1 MALRFDHPTEH
12 APVCMPNWLDSWI
25 YSNGDTKGIDQFALL
40 NLKQFIYK
48 NKVKSYLANQI
59 FSMKYYNFLICISLS
74 SLLVL
79 SCKKDA
85 GPEPIREIQEQTPE
99 DDKALVSYLQT
110 HFYNYEDF
118 EDDPDNYNI
127 GITIDT
133 IADENS
139 DKTALWDQVQTKT
152 IEIKDKNDNVIP
164 NKMYFLVVKEGIGE
178 KPSRVD
184 STFVTYKGTLLNRNV
199 FDSRDL
205 PLWFDLTDVVRGF
218 REFLPELRAG
228 SHTLNNDGTYDF
240 DQYGQGVFFIPS
252 ALGYYAQNILTI
264 PKYSPLV
271 FSVGLHKVNPADHDN
286 DGILSI
292 NEDPDGD
299 GNPFNDDT
307 DEDRIP
313 NYRDSDDDGDGT
325 LTKKEY
331 DRDGDGVPDDDDKDG
346 TPDYLD
352 QDNT

>member
-1 MALRFDHPTEH
+1 
-12 APVCMPNWLDSWI
+12 
-25 YSNGDTKGIDQFALL
+25 
-40 NLKQFIYK
+40 
-48 NKVKSYLANQI
+48 
-59 FSMKYYNFLICISLS
+59 MKYYKLLICITLS
-74 SLLVL
+74 ISLVL
-79 SCKKDA
+79 GCKKDD
-85 GPEPIREIQEQTPE
+85 GPEPIREIQDQTPE
-99 DDKALVSYLQT
+99 DDKSLVKYLQT

-118 EDDPDNYNI
+118 ENDPHNHKI
-127 GITIDT
+127 VITIDT

-139 DKTALWDQVQTKT
+139 NKIPLWDQVNTKT
-152 IEIKDKNDNVIP
+152 IEIKDKNDNLIP

-184 STFVTYKGTLLNRNV
+184 STFVTYKGTLLNRFV

-205 PLWFDLTDVVRGF
+205 PLWFDLTGVVRGF
-218 REFLPELRAG
+218 REFLPELRSG
-228 SHTLNNDGTYDF
+228 SHSINNDGTYDF
-240 DQYGQGVFFIPS
+240 DHYGQGMFFIPS
-252 ALGYYAQNILTI
+252 ALGYYAQSILTI
-264 PKYSPLV
+264 PQYSPLV
-271 FSVGLHKVNPADHDN
+271 FTVALHKVNQADHDN

-299 GNPFNDDT
+299 GDPFNDDT

-331 DRDGDGVPDDDDKDG
+331 DRDGDGVPDDDDNDG

-352 QDNT
+352 EDNT